1 MAVYGS
7 NTGFGPPKT
16 VTFNPVPQDE
26 AQFRSAR
33 LGGRAIAGTLGVASA
48 LLALVALVMALN
60 MISALAATWSELLTL
75 GLIATGVV
83 AALVGLPIASA
94 LMQRAYPVEAR
105 RAVVFWLAAM
115 LVVSLAATFVA
126 WRLAAPGARD
136 AAVKLHAAPLC
147 PPAVRSSFMTSEIWR
162 GTDGCRRMRSL
173 YDGMACE
180 EYAHRKSVTGTV
192 EPPREMVAEA
202 PAGDWSPSGV
212 LGVAGVGDGYLRRL
226 AVLFLNLFAVAG
238 AGIIGRWS
246 VLATAE
252 TYRLGI
258 SEASALPSMS
268 QMPAAPAS
276 SAGPVVMQ
284 QDAFSMWASG
294 RLIQESGASV
304 RADALLADFQE
315 TCRLNNLPLQTSNWF
330 FNKMADLARSSGGR
344 IVKYKSDTM
353 HFRGVRLPSSGD
365 INAGV
370 ANGGNQWVN

>member
-105 RAVVFWLAAM
+105 RAVAFWLAAM
-115 LVVSLAATFVA
+115 LVVSLAAMFVA
-126 WRLAAPGARD
+126 WRLEAPGVRD
-136 AAVKLHAAPLC
+136 TSVKMHAAPLA
-147 PPAVRSSFMTSEIWR
+147 PPAVRSRWMTTDIWR
-162 GTDGCRRMRSL
+162 GTDGCTKMRTD
-173 YDGMACE
+173 YDGVICE
-180 EYAHRKSVTGTV
+180 EYAWKKAQTGTV
-192 EPPREMVAEA
+192 EAPREMLAET

-212 LGVAGVGDGYLRRL
+212 LGVAGVGDGYVRRL

-238 AGIIGRWS
+238 AGILGRWA
-246 VLATAE
+246 VLSTAE
-252 TYRLGI
+252 TYRLGL
-258 SEASALPSMS
+258 SEAPALPSMPL
-268 QMPAAPAS
+268 PAAISAPAS
-276 SAGPVVMQ
+276 PGVVSAADPF
-284 QDAFSMWASG
+284 ALWAEG
-294 RLIQESGASV
+294 RLIPDASAEV
-304 RADALLADFQE
+304 PAEALWNDYATTMQ
-315 TCRLNNLPLQTSNWF
+315 LNGLQGMSQARF
-330 FNKMADLARSSGGR
+330 FNAMTDLAKRSGGR
-344 IVKYKSDTM
+344 ITKLKNDTIRY
-353 HFRGVRLPSSGD
+353 RGVRL
-365 INAGV
+365 AG
-370 ANGGNQWVN
+370 GGSAATQADSAWLN